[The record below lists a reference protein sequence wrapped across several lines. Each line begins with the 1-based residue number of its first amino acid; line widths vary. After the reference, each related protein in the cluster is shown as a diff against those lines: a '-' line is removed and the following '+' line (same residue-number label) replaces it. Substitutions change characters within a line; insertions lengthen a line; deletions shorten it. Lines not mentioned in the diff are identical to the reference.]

1 VKRISISVLILC
13 VCFVSVAWG
22 QQPAATCSNNWSEF
36 HRTNMKRW
44 NPCEKVLNVNNVG
57 NLLIALVVC
66 SLVWFDC
73 TGRGYQDLQTGRL
86 FRDCRLQEAALS

>member
-57 NLLIALVVC
+57 NLLIAL
-66 SLVWFDC
+66 
-73 TGRGYQDLQTGRL
+73 G
-86 FRDCRLQEAALS
+86 EAIKIYKLDDYSGIAAFKRPPFLKHD